1 MYLLLDNSNEEE
13 VLFVLSMNNK
23 SVQYRFE
30 VEHKSLPELLSEC
43 LKKAK
48 LKMSD
53 IAGLAVVIGKGRFTA
68 TRLAVTFVNTLAY
81 ALSIPVVASNA
92 DEDWSGKI
100 SAQPVGIYVSAKYSG
115 EAHISG
121 KQTSQ
126 E

>member
-13 VLFVLSMNNK
+13 ILFVLSVNNK
-23 SVQYRFE
+23 SVQYQFPF
-30 VEHKSLPELLSEC
+30 EHKSLPELLSEC

-53 IAGLAVVIGKGRFTA
+53 IDGLAVVIGKGRFTA

-81 ALSIPVVASNA
+81 ALQIPVVASDP
-92 DEDWSGKI
+92 DEDWPAKI

-121 KQTSQ
+121 KQISQ